1 MESAC
6 AGNFLEDAEVC
17 PTGVEG
23 ADEVADFRV
32 ADLVRVRVAF
42 GLDVDVAQS
51 EGVLPDDAVDSV
63 VAGLAHALL
72 SAVGSAVSHGPQQVH
87 DRSFEERRVSV
98 LQSPAQV
105 GFGLGVEGAFGVE
118 HGFDRFD
125 DAVATLR
132 RDVRCVFAGFDLLL
146 VGAPFGPL
154 EHVSFGVG
162 GEPTTGDGADIVGD
176 AVVAAPGTLDERGLD
191 EGRQRPVD
199 AVGVSWLARR
209 DELGEDLIGETHVLS
224 DELDDLGYGA
234 LLAVCQD
241 AEGGGPELG
250 DGGCQVGAGRG
261 VGGHGNPR

>member
-1 MESAC
+1 M
-6 AGNFLEDAEVC
+6 
-17 PTGVEG
+17 
-23 ADEVADFRV
+23 
-32 ADLVRVRVAF
+32 
-42 GLDVDVAQS
+42 
-51 EGVLPDDAVDSV
+51 
-63 VAGLAHALL
+63 LL
-72 SAVGSAVSHGPQQVH
+72 SPSASCLMTPSIPPSPDLPTRCFPPWVPPVPHGPQQVH
-87 DRSFEERRVSV
+87 DRPFEERRVSV

-118 HGFDRFD
+118 HGFDRVD

-162 GEPTTGDGADIVGD
+162 GEPSAGDGTAVVGD
-176 AVVAAPGTLDERGLD
+176 AVVTAPGTLDERGLD

-209 DELGEDLIGETHVLS
+209 DEFGEDLIGEAHVLS
-224 DELDDLGYGA
+224 NELDDLGYGT

-241 AEGGGPELG
+241 AEGGGPELV
-250 DGGCQVGAGRG
+250 DGGCQVG
-261 VGGHGNPR
+261 GHVLPRKSFECLDPS